1 MLAHLNSEIEESKK
15 NEKSILNEEYSTQI
29 SSSSPSQTYLNKT
42 NENSSDEDCYQKNSI
57 CDEMFNMLQNDIS
70 QANRAN
76 ECKLFRNYNYLSID
90 DNEKESLSLAY
101 YDINFSGAF
110 C

>member
-1 MLAHLNSEIEESKK
+1 
-15 NEKSILNEEYSTQI
+15 
-29 SSSSPSQTYLNKT
+29 
-42 NENSSDEDCYQKNSI
+42 
-57 CDEMFNMLQNDIS
+57 MFNMLQNDIS

>member
-1 MLAHLNSEIEESKK
+1 MLAHLPNEVDDSKK

-29 SSSSPSQTYLNKT
+29 SSSSPSQTYLNKA
-42 NENSSDEDCYQKNSI
+42 NENSIDENCYQKNSI
-57 CDEMFNMLQNDIS
+57 CDEMFNMLQNDIR
-70 QANRAN
+70 QANRIN
-76 ECKLFRNYNYLSID
+76 ECKLFRNYSNLSIE
-90 DNEKESLSLAY
+90 DNEKESLSLAC